1 LLWPITTRGGGLL
14 LGSYEATGAR
24 FLSAKAGEK
33 RMKLWI
39 QIEVEA
45 SEIDWSESN
54 ISYTPC
60 SQHIPGGWDGDVIG
74 NYYGQ
79 EIVDMDYDKAWD
91 YLIEGKYENQ

>member
-1 LLWPITTRGGGLL
+1 
-14 LGSYEATGAR
+14 
-24 FLSAKAGEK
+24 
-33 RMKLWI
+33 MKLWI

>member
-1 LLWPITTRGGGLL
+1 MLWPDQTGSIQLL
-14 LGSYEATGAR
+14 LRSYEAAGLG
-24 FLSAKAGEK
+24 FLPVEAGQV
-33 RMKLWI
+33 KLWI
-39 QIEVEA
+39 TIEVEA
-45 SEIDWSESN
+45 SEVDWSESN

-79 EIVDMDYDKAWD
+79 PIVDMDYDKAWD